1 MAIIKWN
8 RENDNL
14 PVFSNLWDNFLNRDL
29 DDFYFNSNMLRTP
42 SVNIVEGKEDFTIEV
57 AAPGLLKKDFN
68 VNIDHDFLTI
78 EAKKESKSESTNER
92 YTRKEFSFNSFRRSF
107 TLPESIVQE
116 KIDAKYEDGILRIV
130 LPKKEEAKV
139 KPSREIAIA

>member
-42 SVNIVEGKEDFTIEV
+42 SVNIVEGKEDFTIEL
-57 AAPGLLKKDFN
+57 AAPGMQKKDFN
-68 VNIDHDFLTI
+68 VNIDHDLLTI
-78 EAKKESKSESTNER
+78 EAKKESKSESNDER
-92 YTRKEFSFNSFRRSF
+92 YTRREFNFNSFRRSF

-116 KIDAKYEDGILRIV
+116 KIDAKYNDGILRII

>member
-14 PVFSNLWDNFLNRDL
+14 PVFSNIWDNFLNRDM

-42 SVNIVEGKEDFTIEV
+42 SVNIVEGKEDFSIEV
-57 AAPGLLKKDFN
+57 AAPGMQKKDFS
-68 VNIDHDFLTI
+68 VNIEHNLLTI
-78 EAKKESKSESTNER
+78 EAKKESKSESNDER
-92 YTRKEFSFNSFRRSF
+92 YTRREFSYNTFRRSF

>member
-42 SVNIVEGKEDFTIEV
+42 SVNIIEGKEDFSIEV
-57 AAPGLLKKDFN
+57 AAPGMQKKDFS
-68 VNIDHDFLTI
+68 VNIDHNLLTI
-78 EAKKESKSESTNER
+78 EARKESKEESKDER
-92 YTRKEFSFNSFRRSF
+92 YTRREFNYNTFRRSF
-107 TLPESIVQE
+107 TLPESIIQE
-116 KIDAKYEDGILRIV
+116 KIDAKYNDGILRII